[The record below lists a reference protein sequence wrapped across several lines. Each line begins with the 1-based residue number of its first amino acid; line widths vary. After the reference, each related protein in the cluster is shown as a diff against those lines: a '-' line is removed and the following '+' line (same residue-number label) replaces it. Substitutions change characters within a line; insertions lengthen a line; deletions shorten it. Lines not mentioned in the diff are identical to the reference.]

1 VFREPHQEIRGR
13 EAGKRRHREFRAAF
27 PDIAA
32 TLHEVVAQDDPVAA
46 RYTLEGT
53 HQAPFAGIPT
63 GKRATLAGM
72 GMFRLVGGRIVEGW
86 GCADFF
92 GFLQQLGAI
101 PGREQPAVSGQR
113 GEPRPHPVTAP
124 GEIRRAA
131 GSGCTSGGSAERG
144 ATPVST
150 E

>member
-1 VFREPHQEIRGR
+1 MSVRDNVAVVRRHFELLRHYDEAGADAIWAHDIVFREPHQVIRGR
-13 EAGKRRHREFRAAF
+13 DAGKRRYREFRAAF
-27 PDIAA
+27 PDIEA
-32 TLHEVVAQDDPVAA
+32 TLHEVVAQDDLVAA

-53 HQAPFAGIPT
+53 RQAPFAGTPAS

-72 GMFRLVGGRIVEGW
+72 GMFRLVDGRIAEGW

-113 GEPRPHPVTAP
+113 
-124 GEIRRAA
+124 
-131 GSGCTSGGSAERG
+131 S
-144 ATPVST
+144 
-150 E
+150 